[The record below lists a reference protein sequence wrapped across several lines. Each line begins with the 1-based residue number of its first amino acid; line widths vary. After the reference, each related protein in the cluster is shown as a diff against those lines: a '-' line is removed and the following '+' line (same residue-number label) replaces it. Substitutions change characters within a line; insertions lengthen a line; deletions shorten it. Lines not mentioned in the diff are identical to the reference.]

1 MTGND
6 QLNQSLRLRGG
17 LTLSIAQMKSIQD
30 SINKLLEMIPAKYIM
45 LVDTSGQ
52 LVCTSGDRGLIDLTI
67 LGSLIAADLAASQ
80 EIATLTGEFQDYQLI
95 LREGDKSHI
104 CISEV
109 ASQLALLVS
118 FPKSV
123 PIGWAR
129 KLIQSTSK
137 EIGSYL
143 STSESDMSE
152 ELKEVVKG
160 ELPDLYNDALDQIWK
175 E

>member
-1 MTGND
+1 MTEDD
-6 QLNQSLRLRGG
+6 QMDHSFRLRGG
-17 LTLSIAQMKSIQD
+17 LSLSIPQMKSIQD
-30 SINKLLEMIPAKYIM
+30 SLNNLLEMVPAKYIM

-104 CISEV
+104 CIAEV
-109 ASQLALLVS
+109 AKQLALLVS

-129 KLIQSTSK
+129 KLIQSTSRD
-137 EIGSYL
+137 IGSFL
-143 STSESDMSE
+143 SVPGPDMGE
-152 ELKEVVKG
+152 EMKEVVKG